1 MLCVACNQ
9 TSRGTIRK
17 ILPEE
22 EVAMSDEPQ
31 PEEQP
36 QAQQYAELGE
46 KLAELYQAYAAEDDP
61 AERFRL
67 EQRIAQIEAVRAT
80 IAQPAVD
87 GDTTAPPDQSTTAV
101 PAGRLRGLLLTIRA
115 HHQRIMVV
123 GVILGFVSIC
133 SALLF
138 APFGLILV
146 ASLCFGVAG
155 IMYLLHEIEQLQGKP
170 GWHLSAYSFAALLIA
185 IGFCG
190 PLYLFFL
197 LARIVN
203 APPG

>member
-1 MLCVACNQ
+1 
-9 TSRGTIRK
+9 
-17 ILPEE
+17 
-22 EVAMSDEPQ
+22 MSDEPQ
-31 PEEQP
+31 PEEQLR
-36 QAQQYAELGE
+36 AQQRYAELGE
-46 KLAELYQAYAAEDDP
+46 KLAELYQIYTAEDDP

-80 IAQPAVD
+80 IAQPTAA
-87 GDTTAPPDQSTTAV
+87 GDTTAVPEQSATVASK
-101 PAGRLRGLLLTIRA
+101 GRQRGLLQTIRA

-123 GVILGFVSIC
+123 GMILGFVSIC

-146 ASLCFGVAG
+146 SSLCFGVAG
-155 IMYLLHEIEQLQGKP
+155 IMYLLHEIEELRGTP

-197 LARIVN
+197 LARIAN
-203 APPG
+203 AP

>member
-1 MLCVACNQ
+1 
-9 TSRGTIRK
+9 
-17 ILPEE
+17 
-22 EVAMSDEPQ
+22 MSDESQ

-36 QAQQYAELGE
+36 RAQQQYAELGE
-46 KLAELYQAYAAEDDP
+46 KLAELYQAYTTEDNP

-67 EQRIAQIEAVRAT
+67 EQRIAQIEAVRAA
-80 IAQPAVD
+80 IAQPAEA
-87 GDTTAPPDQSTTAV
+87 GDTAASPEQPTPAA
-101 PAGRLRGLLLTIRA
+101 PAGRRRGLLQTIRA

-138 APFGLILV
+138 APFGLILLS
-146 ASLCFGVAG
+146 SLCFGVAG
-155 IMYLLHEIEQLQGKP
+155 IMYLLHEIEQLRGTP
-170 GWHLSAYSFAALLIA
+170 GRHLSAYSFAALLIA

-197 LARIVN
+197 LARIAN